1 MVQGG
6 SLTKPNMLLQP
17 NDIVGL
23 RRNKMR
29 KTTSSPDIIE
39 EETTKSATATAA
51 TAEATTTAATAEGTT
66 TAATAEGTTT
76 SATVVSAAA
85 ATSVEAAATAGPIE
99 EPMTATEGPMTEA
112 TSTLNNKEQNKTEV
126 IVTTTE
132 VVAMEAE
139 EEIEEVEIK
148 KEQEEEVKDAEVEQK
163 KPEEME
169 TRSFLSAQQKKADMI
184 RSGGLR
190 NAITSPVDGSSQTGR
205 QARNRGTT
213 TTAAPTPTTI
223 TTTTI
228 TNRSTT
234 TENAEDPAIVQE
246 TTSSPSETVT
256 ENDRHSSETTVAE
269 KESETLAT
277 TATARKM
284 RKKPPTNAT
293 DDTSS
298 HLETT
303 LTSLRGRLERL
314 QLLANSAGH
323 RRPASTAIGDPGPAS
338 ESDSMAA
345 FEFVKERTEPDR
357 ILIVYPN
364 ATVWPP
370 LAPGG
375 QQASKTAA
383 AAKEE
388 EIEASASE
396 IKFPR

>member
-1 MVQGG
+1 VHVVQGG

-17 NDIVGL
+17 ENLVGL

-29 KTTSSPDIIE
+29 KTTTSPDIIAE
-39 EETTKSATATAA
+39 EITKSATATAA
-51 TAEATTTAATAEGTT
+51 TAEATTTAATAEAIT
-66 TAATAEGTTT
+66 TA
-76 SATVVSAAA
+76 ATVVSAAA
-85 ATSVEAAATAGPIE
+85 AIAEEAVATVVEATATAGPIE
-99 EPMTATEGPMTEA
+99 EPMTATEGPTTEVS
-112 TSTLNNKEQNKTEV
+112 TTLNNKEQDKAEA
-126 IVTTTE
+126 IVPTTE

-148 KEQEEEVKDAEVEQK
+148 KEQEEEEEVKEAEVEQK

-184 RSGGLR
+184 RFGGLR

-205 QARNRGTT
+205 QARNRATT
-213 TTAAPTPTTI
+213 TTAAPTSTT
-223 TTTTI
+223 TTATTI

-234 TENAEDPAIVQE
+234 TTENVEDPVTVQE

-256 ENDRHSSETTVAE
+256 EDDRHSSETTTVAE
-269 KESETLAT
+269 KEPETSAT
-277 TATARKM
+277 TATVRKM

-323 RRPASTAIGDPGPAS
+323 RRPAAAANGLAS
-338 ESDSMAA
+338 ETDTMAA

-370 LAPGG
+370 LAAGG
-375 QQASKTAA
+375 QQASK